1 MGEEIQ
7 GEPRLVWH
15 LLNSGEASKNGLHLW
30 NFTVVSRGEASGSPF
45 FSHLLEER
53 LGGSP
58 SPQGGPR
65 HGSCSSVNLLG
76 HLSSGCISVLGPLQ
90 ANRQRVVLVLCS
102 LVLGR
107 SVTPLRSL
115 SFLFCDVKIKKELL
129 LKATPSVLLPV
140 FLPLAPKPYIHFSF
154 PVSPGSRNRRFT
166 PQHQQPCLH
175 SDTHGFLWQKRVPGQ
190 PCLAFSVSQPRA

>member
-1 MGEEIQ
+1 MELHCSFQ
-7 GEPRLVWH
+7 GRGLGFSFFQSSSRREARWEPK
-15 LLNSGEASKNGLHLW
+15 SSE
-30 NFTVVSRGEASGSPF
+30 
-45 FSHLLEER
+45 
-53 LGGSP
+53 
-58 SPQGGPR
+58 GPR

-76 HLSSGCISVLGPLQ
+76 HLSSGCISMLGPLQ

-140 FLPLAPKPYIHFSF
+140 FLPLAPKPKIHFSF
-154 PVSPGSRNRRFT
+154 PDSPGSRNRRFT

-175 SDTHGFLWQKRVPGQ
+175 SDTHGFLWQKRAPGQ
-190 PCLAFSVSQPRA
+190 PCLTFSASQPRA